1 MKLVPLKMWSEIQLG
16 REVYFTLKDY
26 KGPQKGIICGTS
38 VRNDSAEFYV
48 DIGITP
54 KVKVSAI
61 RDQVW
66 FPDTSENDS
75 ENDIIQ
81 ARRNDGI

>member
-1 MKLVPLKMWSEIQLG
+1 MKLVPLKMWSEIQIG
-16 REVYFTLKDY
+16 REVYFTVENF
-26 KGPQKGIICGTS
+26 KGPQKGTICGFVS
-38 VRNDSAEFYV
+38 NDSASFYV

-54 KVKVSAI
+54 KVTVSSI

-66 FPDTSENDS
+66 FADTSEVDN

-81 ARRNDGI
+81 ARRNDGV